1 MPLTLAGLLADAAK
15 SDPER
20 PALAVDGRRLSYAE
34 LEARAARAA
43 GALAGRGVDAG
54 DAVALVL
61 PNRPESVAA
70 FHGVLRLGAVVVPL
84 NPLLSA
90 REVEQR
96 VAHAGARLVDV
107 DELDGPP
114 LEREARSSGDDVAVV
129 LYTSGTTGDPKRVE
143 LTQAGLR
150 LAAEYLA
157 REGLGLRPDDVL
169 FGAAPLAHVFGMS
182 ACMNAAIAAR
192 ACLALVP
199 RFDPVVALATIEREG
214 ATVFMGVP
222 SMCAAL
228 LAASQETGRAPRMRI
243 AHVGGAPLAV
253 ELLHAFEA
261 RFELTVLEGW
271 GMTECGGTA
280 TTNHAGRPRKPGSVG
295 TPASGGQVRIAE
307 DGEVML
313 RGPTLARGLG
323 DWFATGDVGRLDED
337 GYLYLIDRKK
347 DVILR
352 GGYSVYPREVEEA
365 LYAHPCVREAVVVG
379 VPHDTL
385 GEEVA
390 ALVVPTGP
398 DVDPETMKAFVR
410 ERVAAYKYPRLV
422 VLVDELPHGPS
433 GKIQRREID
442 RTSLARRL
450 ERGW

>member
-1 MPLTLAGLLADAAK
+1 MTLAALLADAAAAE
-15 SDPER
+15 PHR
-20 PALAVDGRRLSYAE
+20 PALAVEGRRLSYAE
-34 LEARAARAA
+34 LDALASRAA
-43 GALAGRGVDAG
+43 GALRERGVGAG

-70 FHGVLRLGAVVVPL
+70 YHGVLRLGAVVVPL
-84 NPLLSA
+84 NPLLSG

-96 VAHAGARLVDV
+96 VADAGARRFEVG
-107 DELDGPP
+107 ELDGPP
-114 LEREARSSGDDVAVV
+114 LDGAASPSGEDVAVI
-129 LYTSGTTGDPKRVE
+129 LYTSGTTGDPKRIE

-150 LAAEYLA
+150 LVADYLA
-157 REGLGLRPDDVL
+157 HEGLGLRTDDVL

-182 ACMNAAIAAR
+182 GCMNAAISAR

-199 RFDPVVALATIEREG
+199 RFDPAAALETIEREG
-214 ATVFMGVP
+214 VTVFMGVP

-228 LAASQETGRAPRMRI
+228 LAASTESGRAPRMRI

-253 ELLHAFEA
+253 ELLHAFEE
-261 RFELTVLEGW
+261 RFGLTVLEGY

-295 TPASGGQVRIAE
+295 TPACGGEVRIGE
-307 DGEVML
+307 DGEVLL
-313 RGPTLARGLG
+313 RSPTLVRGHEG
-323 DWFATGDVGRLDED
+323 WFATGDMGRLDED
-337 GYLYLIDRKK
+337 GYLYLSDRKK

-352 GGYSVYPREVEEA
+352 GGYSVYPREVEEV
-365 LYAHPCVREAVVVG
+365 LYAHPAVREAVVVG
-379 VPHDTL
+379 VPHAAL
-385 GEEVA
+385 GEEVV
-390 ALVVPTGP
+390 ALVVPG
-398 DVDPETMKAFVR
+398 DAGADAEEVKAFVR

-442 RTSLARRL
+442 RTTLAGRL
-450 ERGW
+450 ERVL